1 MGGQDGV
8 VGLNDGS
15 GNLGGR
21 VHSEGKLGL
30 LSVVD
35 GKSLKEKRSKTR
47 TSSSSNGVEDQET
60 LKTGTVVSKL
70 SGSVKDKVNDLLSD
84 GVVTTGVVVGSILL
98 SGDQLLR
105 VVQLSVGSSADL
117 VDDRGLK
124 VDVDSSGDVLT
135 GTSLREE
142 GVESVISTSDGLVRG
157 HLTVRLDSVL
167 EAVEFPAGITNLDTS
182 LTDVD

>member
-8 VGLNDGS
+8 VRLNDGS

-21 VHSEGKLGL
+21 VDSETKLGL

-35 GKSLKEKRSKTR
+35 GKSLKEKRSKTG
-47 TSSSSNGVEDQET
+47 TSSSSNGVEDQES

-70 SGSVKDKVNDLLSD
+70 SGSVKDKVNNLLSD

-98 SGDQLLR
+98 TGDQLLR

-117 VDDRGLK
+117 IDDRGFQ

-142 GVESVISTSDGLVRG
+142 GVEGVITTTDGLIRG
-157 HLTVRLDSVL
+157 HLTIRLNSVL
-167 EAVEFPAGITNLDTS
+167 KAVELPAGITNLDTS
-182 LTDVD
+182 LTDMD